1 MNELIQQLV
10 AQLGVNSDQAKGGA
24 GLLFKMAQSKLGGDF
39 SKVTQ
44 ALPDVKELINAAP
57 AEGGAS
63 KLLGGLAAAI
73 GGSKGGGLAS
83 LASLAGGFSQL
94 KLDPG
99 MIGKFAPVVLSFL
112 QGKVGKDVA
121 ALVAGV
127 LK

>member
-44 ALPDVKELINAAP
+44 ALPDVKELIKAAP

-73 GGSKGGGLAS
+73 GGGKGGGLAS